1 MNRTILIIGA
11 IVVVVVG
18 GGVAWFTLGRNGG
31 SSNQQNNSTTVQT
44 NQNQQANTQSSN
56 QSETSTTLS
65 ALRSSGAN
73 KKCTFTSNLETGS
86 ISSGTIYVSADK
98 KMRGDYTL
106 KTDGTES
113 QSSMI
118 ITKDI
123 QYMWQPASKQG
134 VKMSIGEMLNQN
146 QQNPSSSQSAP
157 GGLDTNTPFKF
168 DCSDWRVDD
177 AMFTPPADVTFS
189 DMTSVMQQSSPR

>member
-11 IVVVVVG
+11 IVVIAVG
-18 GGVAWFTLGRNGG
+18 GGVAWFTLGRNNG
-31 SSNQQNNSTTVQT
+31 SNNQQNNSTTPQA
-44 NQNQQANTQSSN
+44 NQNQQTNTQPSS

-65 ALRSSGAN
+65 ALRSAGAN
-73 KKCTFTSNLETGS
+73 KKCTFTSNIETGS

-98 KMRGDYTL
+98 RMRGDYTL

-118 ITKDI
+118 ITKDV

-146 QQNPSSSQSAP
+146 QQAPSSSQSAP
-157 GGLDTNTPFKF
+157 GGLDTNTPFEF
-168 DCSDWRVDD
+168 NCSDWRVDESI
-177 AMFTPPADVTFS
+177 FTPPADVTFT
-189 DMTSVMQQSSPR
+189 DMTGVMQQSAPR